1 MVQSTKSREGTNLAS
16 GCGTDCN
23 RPTHG
28 RVLREPE
35 MRSVLVVVTYVF
47 SHESFQ
53 VSFIQYDHMVQQVS
67 ATTSHPTLCDSV
79 LPGTTEGGAHW
90 FAAQVLGHADHGIAE
105 LRIAVEEEEL
115 LSLRIRPRFAHL
127 LHDPQGARVS
137 CDVDGQNF
145 SPLMSDDEEA
155 IQDAEGKGR
164 HGEEVHRC
172 DSLVMVSQE
181 CQPAFDQVGGPG
193 HSLQPS

>member
-67 ATTSHPTLCDSV
+67 ATTPHPTLCDSV

-105 LRIAVEEEEL
+105 LRIAVEEEG
-115 LSLRIRPRFAHL
+115 IRAS
-127 LHDPQGARVS
+127 V
-137 CDVDGQNF
+137 
-145 SPLMSDDEEA
+145 
-155 IQDAEGKGR
+155 IR
-164 HGEEVHRC
+164 HGYAVLPKSGFQQPCERSALEFLWPRVC
-172 DSLVMVSQE
+172 DL
-181 CQPAFDQVGGPG
+181 QVG
-193 HSLQPS
+193 